1 MLSFSNT
8 NPTFSDKKESSPL
21 LQKKEENECFICKIM
36 NIKNDKADIV
46 EWIFSS
52 NKSSSEK
59 AKLASLFTGIDFDEE
74 IIACIEDPSVNKFL
88 FSK

>member
-8 NPTFSDKKESSPL
+8 NPTFSDKKKSSLL
-21 LQKKEENECFICKIM
+21 LQKNDEKDCFMCKIM
-36 NIKNDKADIV
+36 KIKNDKADIV

-52 NKSSSEK
+52 NKTSSEK
-59 AKLASLFTGIDFDEE
+59 AKLASLFTGIEFDEE
-74 IIACIEDPSVNKFL
+74 IIACIEDPSVNQFL